1 MTKMNKGD
9 YVGFRGRGYD
19 KLRGIVLEGPRIA
32 DGTIYHVQYRVKWFA
47 GTTPQHWEPRP
58 TGSWEADQNIIL
70 ISSLET
76 KCQ

>member
-1 MTKMNKGD
+1 MMNKGD

-32 DGTIYHVQYRVKWFA
+32 PGTIYTCQYRVKWLA
-47 GTTPQHWEPRP
+47 GTNEHWKPRP
-58 TGSWEADQNIIL
+58 TGSWEPDNNIIL